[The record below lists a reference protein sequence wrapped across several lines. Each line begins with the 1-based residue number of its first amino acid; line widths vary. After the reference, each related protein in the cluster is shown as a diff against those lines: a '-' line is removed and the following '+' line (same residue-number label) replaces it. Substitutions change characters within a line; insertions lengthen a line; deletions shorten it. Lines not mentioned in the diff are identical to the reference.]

1 MFGYAGNVLFINLS
15 NRKVRR
21 QKLGSRRARSFL
33 GGKGLG
39 ASFLYEMTPSKIDPF
54 SPENVLITAA
64 GPFVGTSVPSGCR
77 FVAVTK
83 SPLTGLYL
91 DTNCGGHFG
100 PSLRFAGYDALI
112 ITGQAEKPCLLYI
125 EDADAE
131 LRDAAHLW
139 GRTTHETE
147 EMIQSEVNADASVV
161 SIGPAAERLV
171 RFACLTSERYRNAGR
186 GGAGA
191 VLGSKRLKAI
201 AVYGTNSIPVA
212 EPEVLWKRST
222 ELYEQA
228 SIDRLGTPGILSLAQ
243 ETASLPTRNYQAGVF
258 EDAEKIDGET
268 MREQL
273 VVRDIACFNCPK
285 ACGKLVVVRSGPWK
299 GTRLVGPEY
308 ETLGMLGANCGVND
322 LEAIAYANLLCD
334 QLGIDT
340 VSAGGVTG
348 FAMECYEKGILTK
361 KDTDGLEL
369 NFGNAEA
376 MVELVKKIGL
386 REGIGDLLAEGVK
399 RASEKIGRGSERW
412 AVHVKGAELPS
423 WEARAVRGRGLMYAL
438 NECGGFHTKGWVSG
452 SDPPNKSA
460 LGKVKR
466 FINSQDRSAVRDS
479 IGLCMFMEISW
490 KEHVHLLNLVTGWKL
505 TSARCLKIG
514 KKIHTLARAFNVRD
528 GFSRKDDKL
537 PPRLMNEP
545 TPRGP
550 PAGCKAFI
558 SNEDF
563 EMCLDKYYSLRGWD
577 RNGKP
582 THETL
587 LKLNL
592 REAAEDLKSKS

>member
-1 MFGYAGNVLFINLS
+1 M
-15 NRKVRR
+15 
-21 QKLGSRRARSFL
+21 
-33 GGKGLG
+33 
-39 ASFLYEMTPSKIDPF
+39 
-54 SPENVLITAA
+54 
-64 GPFVGTSVPSGCR
+64 
-77 FVAVTK
+77 AVTK

-91 DTNCGGHFG
+91 DTNSGGHFG
-100 PSLRFAGYDALI
+100 PALRFAGYDALVV
-112 ITGQAEKPCLLYI
+112 TGQAEKPCFLYV
-125 EDADAE
+125 EDGDAE

-147 EMIQSEVNADASVV
+147 EIIHSEVNPDASIV
-161 SIGPAAERLV
+161 SVGPAAERLV

-191 VLGSKRLKAI
+191 VLGSKRFKAV
-201 AVYGTNSIPVA
+201 AVYGTNSIPMA
-212 EPEVLWKRST
+212 EPEELWKRAT

-228 SIDRLGTPGILSLAQ
+228 SVDRLGTPGILSYAQ
-243 ETASLPTRNYQAGVF
+243 ETASLPTRNYQAGMF
-258 EDAEKIDGET
+258 EDAEKIDGEN

-273 VVRDIACFNCPK
+273 VVRDISCFNCPK
-285 ACGKLVVVRSGPWK
+285 ACGKLVIVRSGPWK

-322 LEAIAYANLLCD
+322 LEAIAHANLLCD

-340 VSAGGVTG
+340 VSTGGATG
-348 FAMECYEKGILTK
+348 FAMECYERGILTK

-376 MVELVKKIGL
+376 MIELVKKIGL

-412 AVHVKGAELPS
+412 AVHVKGAELPA

-452 SDPPNKSA
+452 SDPPDKSA

-466 FINSQDRSAVRDS
+466 FINSQNRTAVLDS
-479 IGLCMFMEISW
+479 TGLCMFMEISW
-490 KEHVHLLNLVTGWKL
+490 KDLVHLLNLVTGWKL

-514 KKIHTLARAFNVRD
+514 RRIHTLARAFNIRD
-528 GFSRKDDKL
+528 GFSRKNDRL

-545 TPRGP
+545 TPKGP
-550 PAGCKAFI
+550 PAGCKAFV

-582 THETL
+582 KYETL
-587 LKLNL
+587 LRLNL
-592 REAAEDLKSKS
+592 REAAEDLKSES

>member
-1 MFGYAGNVLFINLS
+1 MFGYAGNILYINLS
-15 NRKVRR
+15 KRKLKK

-54 SPENVLITAA
+54 SPENVLIIAA
-64 GPFVGTSVPSGCR
+64 GPLVGTSIPCGCR

-91 DTNCGGHFG
+91 DTNSGGHFG
-100 PSLRFAGYDALI
+100 PSLRFAGYDALV
-112 ITGQAEKPCLLYI
+112 ITGQAEKPCFLYI
-125 EDADAE
+125 EDGDAE

-147 EMIQSEVNADASVV
+147 EIIHREVNADASIV
-161 SIGPAAERLV
+161 SVGPAAERLV

-191 VLGSKRLKAI
+191 VLGSKKLKAI

-212 EPEVLWKRST
+212 EPEELWKRAT
-222 ELYEQA
+222 ELYEHA
-228 SIDRLGTPGILSLAQ
+228 SIDRLGTPGILDIAQ
-243 ETASLPTRNYQAGVF
+243 ETASLPTRNYQAGMF
-258 EDAEKIDGET
+258 EDAEKINGET
-268 MREQL
+268 MKKQL
-273 VVRDIACFNCPK
+273 VIRDIACFNCPK
-285 ACGKLVVVRSGPWK
+285 ACGKLAIVESGPWK
-299 GTRLVGPEY
+299 GTKLVGPEY
-308 ETLGMLGANCGVND
+308 ETLALLGANCGVND
-322 LEAIAYANLLCD
+322 LEAIVHANLLCD

-340 VSAGGVTG
+340 VSTGGVTG
-348 FAMECYEKGILTK
+348 FAMECYERGVFTK

-369 NFGNAEA
+369 NFGNAGA
-376 MVELVKKIGL
+376 MIELVNKIGL

-412 AVHVKGAELPS
+412 AVHVKGAELPG

-452 SDPPNKSA
+452 SDPPSKSA
-460 LGKVKR
+460 LDKVEG
-466 FINSQDRSAVRDS
+466 FVNSQDRTAVLDS
-479 IGLCMFMEISW
+479 TGLCMFMEIKW
-490 KEHVHLLNLVTGWKL
+490 KDLVQILNLVTGWKL

-514 KKIHTLARAFNVRD
+514 ERIHTLARAFNVRD

-545 TPRGP
+545 TPKGP
-550 PAGCKAFI
+550 PAGYKAFI

-563 EMCLDKYYSLRGWD
+563 EKCLDKYYSLRDWD

-582 THETL
+582 TNETL
-587 LKLNL
+587 LRLNL
-592 REAAEDLKSKS
+592 REPAEDLKSET

>member
-1 MFGYAGNVLFINLS
+1 MLGYAGSVLFVNLS
-15 NRKVRR
+15 KRKVRR
-21 QKLGSRRARSFL
+21 KRLGLRRARSFL

-39 ASFLYEMTPSKIDPF
+39 ASFLYEMVPSKINSF
-54 SPENVLITAA
+54 SPENVLILAA
-64 GPFVGTSVPSGCR
+64 GPLVGTPIPCGCR

-83 SPLTGLYL
+83 SPLTGLFL
-91 DTNCGGHFG
+91 DTNCGGHFA
-100 PSLRFAGYDALI
+100 PSMRFAGYDALI
-112 ITGQAEKPCLLYI
+112 ITGRAEKPCFLYI
-125 EDADAE
+125 EDEDAE
-131 LRDAAHLW
+131 LRDATHLW

-147 EMIQSEVNADASVV
+147 EMIHSEANADASVV
-161 SIGPAAERLV
+161 SVGPAAERLV
-171 RFACLTSERYRNAGR
+171 RFACLTSDRYRNAGR

-201 AVYGTNSIPVA
+201 AVYGTSSIPVA
-212 EPEVLWKRST
+212 EPEKLWKRAT

-228 SIDRLGTPGILSLAQ
+228 SVDRLGTPGILRYAQ

-258 EDAEKIDGET
+258 EDAEKIDGEA

-285 ACGKLVVVRSGPWK
+285 ACGKLVVVGSGPWK

-322 LEAIAYANLLCD
+322 LEAIVHANLLCD
-334 QLGIDT
+334 QLGLDT
-340 VSAGGVTG
+340 VSTGGVIG
-348 FAMECYEKGILTK
+348 FAMECYERGVLTK

-399 RASEKIGRGSERW
+399 RASEKIGERSRRW
-412 AVHVKGAELPS
+412 AVHVKGAELPA

-438 NECGGFHTKGWVSG
+438 NECGGFHTKGWVFG

-460 LGKVKR
+460 LDKVKR
-466 FINSQDRSAVRDS
+466 FFNSQNRRAVLDS
-479 IGLCMFMEISW
+479 SGLCMFMEIGW
-490 KEHVHLLNLVTGWKL
+490 RDFVHLINLVTGWKL

-514 KKIHTLARAFNVRD
+514 RRIHTLMRAFNVRE
-528 GFSRKDDKL
+528 GFSREDDKL

-545 TPRGP
+545 TPKGP
-550 PAGCKAFI
+550 PAGCKAFV
-558 SNEDF
+558 SKEDF
-563 EMCLDKYYSLRGWD
+563 EMCLDEYYSLRGWD

-582 THETL
+582 TSETL
-587 LKLNL
+587 IRLNL
-592 REAAEDLKSKS
+592 RKVAEDLKRET

>member
-1 MFGYAGNVLFINLS
+1 MFGYAGNMLLINLS
-15 NRKVRR
+15 KKKVKRL
-21 QKLGSRRARSFL
+21 KLSLRRARAFL

-39 ASFLYEMTPSKIDPF
+39 ASFLYEMVPPKTDPF
-54 SPENVLITAA
+54 SPENVLIIAA
-64 GPFVGTSVPSGCR
+64 GPFVGTPVPSGCR

-112 ITGQAEKPCLLYI
+112 ITGRAERPCLLYI
-125 EDADAE
+125 EDGDAE
-131 LRDAAHLW
+131 LRDATHLW
-139 GRTTHETE
+139 GRTTHETK
-147 EMIQSEVNADASVV
+147 EMIHSEVNADASVV

-191 VLGSKRLKAI
+191 VLGSKKLKAI

-212 EPEVLWKRST
+212 NSEELWKRAT
-222 ELYEQA
+222 ELYQQA
-228 SIDRLGTPGILSLAQ
+228 SFDRLGTPGVLSYAQ
-243 ETASLPTRNYQAGVF
+243 ETASLPTRNYQAGIF

-273 VVRDIACFNCPK
+273 VVRDTSCFNCPK

-322 LEAIAYANLLCD
+322 LEAIAHANLLCD

-340 VSAGGVTG
+340 VSTGGVTG
-348 FAMECYEKGILTK
+348 FAMECYERGILTK
-361 KDTDGLEL
+361 EDTDGLEL
-369 NFGNAEA
+369 NLGNAEA
-376 MVELVKKIGL
+376 MIELLKKIVS

-399 RASEKIGRGSERW
+399 RASEKIGRGSKQW
-412 AVHVKGAELPS
+412 AVHVKGAELPA
-423 WEARAVRGRGLMYAL
+423 WEARAVRGRGLIYAL

-460 LGKVKR
+460 LDKVER
-466 FINSQDRSAVRDS
+466 FIRSQDRHAVLDS
-479 IGLCMFMEISW
+479 TGLCMFMEISW
-490 KEHVHLLNLVTGWKL
+490 KDLFTC
-505 TSARCLKIG
+505 S
-514 KKIHTLARAFNVRD
+514 
-528 GFSRKDDKL
+528 
-537 PPRLMNEP
+537 
-545 TPRGP
+545 
-550 PAGCKAFI
+550 
-558 SNEDF
+558 
-563 EMCLDKYYSLRGWD
+563 
-577 RNGKP
+577 
-582 THETL
+582 TL
-587 LKLNL
+587 LLAGN
-592 REAAEDLKSKS
+592 